1 MIDFFSSWAEQII
14 IAIVVGSLIEMI
26 LPNNKNKK
34 YIKMIIGIYI
44 LFTIISPI
52 TGKKDLLSADASYIE
67 NYVDSIANDKSL
79 NEEKVNQESMDER
92 LQELYIKE
100 LEKNIKTR
108 TEQEGYNVI
117 SCDVDAT
124 LYGEKNQEIKK
135 INLTV
140 SKKTGTE
147 KIIEESNIKEI
158 NKVEI
163 NIGLEKILK
172 SNNDDQMQ
180 VDNNEVQ
187 SLKNILSSY
196 YEIDVKKINIAIK

>member
-1 MIDFFSSWAEQII
+1 
-14 IAIVVGSLIEMI
+14 
-26 LPNNKNKK
+26 
-34 YIKMIIGIYI
+34 
-44 LFTIISPI
+44 
-52 TGKKDLLSADASYIE
+52 
-67 NYVDSIANDKSL
+67 
-79 NEEKVNQESMDER
+79 MDER

>member
-79 NEEKVNQESMDER
+79 NEERVNQESMDER